1 MERKV
6 FLKNITF
13 PAFSK
18 SLNSDYTL
26 FFSSVPRFLGSSEK
40 SKNSTDKKMRA
51 DILQLNKVA
60 VVPPP
65 DKQFWMSLSD
75 NSQQSW
81 MKKESIL
88 TDLYIKQTS
97 AVQQCNASLQE
108 IKEWRQK
115 QIDNYKQKQ
124 EAKSP

>member
-1 MERKV
+1 MKTIIASI
-6 FLKNITF
+6 FLLIFTAGCAHKEVIKEVIVYKTEYVVVA
-13 PAFSK
+13 P
-18 SLNSDYTL
+18 
-26 FFSSVPRFLGSSEK
+26 
-40 SKNSTDKKMRA
+40 TD
-51 DILQLNKVA
+51 IQLKKVA

-65 DKQFWMSLSD
+65 DKQLWMSLSD

-115 QIDNYKQKQ
+115 QIDNYKQKR
-124 EAKSP
+124 EAKSQ

>member
-1 MERKV
+1 MKTIIASIFLLIFTVGCAHKETVKEVIVYKTEYVVVAPTDIQLKKV
-6 FLKNITF
+6 T
-13 PAFSK
+13 
-18 SLNSDYTL
+18 
-26 FFSSVPRFLGSSEK
+26 
-40 SKNSTDKKMRA
+40 
-51 DILQLNKVA
+51 

-65 DKQFWMSLSD
+65 DKQLWMSLSD

-115 QIDNYKQKQ
+115 QIDNYKQKR

>member
-1 MERKV
+1 
-6 FLKNITF
+6 
-13 PAFSK
+13 
-18 SLNSDYTL
+18 
-26 FFSSVPRFLGSSEK
+26 
-40 SKNSTDKKMRA
+40 
-51 DILQLNKVA
+51 
-60 VVPPP
+60 
-65 DKQFWMSLSD
+65 
-75 NSQQSW
+75 

-115 QIDNYKQKQ
+115 QIDNYKQKR